1 MDERRI
7 KLLGILKDLYKEKI
21 ISKKKYQSMVDRI
34 LAEEMGEKQPVSE
47 KETEEKKSEWSKP
60 QEIEIP
66 VERFFALVRK
76 GTKLKLMLSSGL
88 EDLDE
93 EKKVKV
99 KSEMKTVEDRG
110 EHKEDV
116 ETKEEKTDR
125 EKMKEELN
133 LIDVKKEVKIEPKE
147 KKEVKKIEKPSV
159 FSRIKKIIKF
169 KRKESEK
176 EKLKRLS
183 LENLERVKKLEDK
196 KKLVIAAAAVLNDFL
211 EVKLGIPRELTHN
224 ELANEL
230 EKREMKD
237 ELLKN
242 QLIDFFRRL
251 AVEEY
256 TDRLDMEDP
265 DEVVNL
271 AEMAIN
277 ELSKT

>member
-1 MDERRI
+1 MLR
-7 KLLGILKDLYKEKI
+7 LYTPG
-21 ISKKKYQSMVDRI
+21 RI
-34 LAEEMGEKQPVSE
+34 LFGHGTFERALGDCDLIVVSPSI
-47 KETEEKKSEWSKP
+47 K
-60 QEIEIP
+60 
-66 VERFFALVRK
+66 
-76 GTKLKLMLSSGL
+76 TKIMQ
-88 EDLDE
+88 
-93 EKKVKV
+93 
-99 KSEMKTVEDRG
+99 R
-110 EHKEDV
+110 
-116 ETKEEKTDR
+116 
-125 EKMKEELN
+125 
-133 LIDVKKEVKIEPKE
+133 
-147 KKEVKKIEKPSV
+147 IEKDAE
-159 FSRIKKIIKF
+159 IIKF